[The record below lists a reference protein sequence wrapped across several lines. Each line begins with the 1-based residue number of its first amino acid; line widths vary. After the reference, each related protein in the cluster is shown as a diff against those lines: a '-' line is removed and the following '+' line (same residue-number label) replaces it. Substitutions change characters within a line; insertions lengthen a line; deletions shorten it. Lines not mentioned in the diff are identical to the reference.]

1 MTAIR
6 HGAIRVTAT
15 QPITHAQLGQLL
27 ANLRFG
33 IDPSDLHGSL
43 TGYLCAGGRADARG
57 WLAAL
62 ELKPDD
68 SAAAAK
74 ADTTVLQQLFREC
87 SAWLSDPD
95 LHFEPLRLWALVEYR
110 DGSRR
115 FEGVVRHED
124 WLDEPG
130 GAEFPESRAS
140 WAAAVGYAPPVDFP
154 ARRAHPAMPD
164 RIEVAA

>member
-1 MTAIR
+1 MRCVICRQYIDFAAGEVAVVLR
-6 HGAIRVTAT
+6 HVAYGFDFAHSGACEA
-15 QPITHAQLGQLL
+15 
-27 ANLRFG
+27 
-33 IDPSDLHGSL
+33 
-43 TGYLCAGGRADARG
+43 
-57 WLAAL
+57 AAL
-62 ELKPDD
+62 NAIFPEPGYD
-68 SAAAAK
+68 SAAFAH
-74 ADTTVLQQLFREC
+74 
-87 SAWLSDPD
+87 DPNRRAIVAVAPANGWSVVVAGSSEARSKDD